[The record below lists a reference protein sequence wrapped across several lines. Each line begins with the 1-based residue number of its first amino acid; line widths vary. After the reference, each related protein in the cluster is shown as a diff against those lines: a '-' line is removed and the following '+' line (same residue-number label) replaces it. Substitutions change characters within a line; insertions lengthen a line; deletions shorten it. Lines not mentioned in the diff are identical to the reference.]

1 VLGELLVVDDK
12 GVGLGDVGESGA
24 SGLKAGLDVLPD
36 LLDLGAHVALAD
48 AIPSSVARQLP
59 GEKTIF
65 PAPLTV
71 AIFISGAGRL
81 V

>member
-36 LLDLGAHVALAD
+36 LLDLGD
-48 AIPSSVARQLP
+48 MSPLP
-59 GEKTIF
+59 TQFPRASRANCPATKIIF

-71 AIFISGAGRL
+71 SIFISGAGCL